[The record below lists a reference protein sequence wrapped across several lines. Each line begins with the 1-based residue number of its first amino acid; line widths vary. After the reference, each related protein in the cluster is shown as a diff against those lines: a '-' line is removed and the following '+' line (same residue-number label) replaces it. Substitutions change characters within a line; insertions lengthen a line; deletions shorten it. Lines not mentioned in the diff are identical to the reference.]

1 LARARDAPSDCTAS
15 SSAGSIDWIELRIG
29 KIMNGRKTCT
39 NPTPTPT
46 ALYISVRLYGNR
58 PSFFTALLIRPL
70 LAKRMIRP

>member
-39 NPTPTPT
+39 NPPT

-58 PSFFTALLIRPL
+58 PRFFTALLIRPL